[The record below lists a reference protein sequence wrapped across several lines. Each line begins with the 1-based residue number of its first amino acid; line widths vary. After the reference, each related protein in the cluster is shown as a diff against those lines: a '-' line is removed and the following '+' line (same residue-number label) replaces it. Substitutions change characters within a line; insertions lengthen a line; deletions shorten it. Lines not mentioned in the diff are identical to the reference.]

1 VTEGSGFEV
10 LDFGFRVSGFESM
23 VRGFGFGVDIAFR
36 VHNSGLMVH
45 GVGSRV
51 QDLWFRV

>member
-1 VTEGSGFEV
+1 MTEGSGFEV